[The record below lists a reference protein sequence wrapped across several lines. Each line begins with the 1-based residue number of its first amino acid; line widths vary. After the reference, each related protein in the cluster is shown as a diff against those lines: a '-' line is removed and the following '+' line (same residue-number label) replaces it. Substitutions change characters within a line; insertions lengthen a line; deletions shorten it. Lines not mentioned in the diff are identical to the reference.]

1 MLDEKLDEPNKNI
14 SYTPL
19 TADSLNEQTLFY
31 TIPVRVTNRSLKNS
45 PYFFL
50 NRRKLDIATYHC
62 PRVLTS
68 IQMNKPGPSVPKQ
81 IPRCAVLNARFL
93 AKPEACRTLYPDLK
107 SNNIDVCCISET
119 WVKYA
124 VPNHLIFPS
133 GFYILRKDRTNRLGG
148 GVAIICRNDWKMQE
162 MSDFDNP
169 FKCLWTEITT
179 HN

>member
-1 MLDEKLDEPNKNI
+1 
-14 SYTPL
+14 
-19 TADSLNEQTLFY
+19 
-31 TIPVRVTNRSLKNS
+31 
-45 PYFFL
+45 
-50 NRRKLDIATYHC
+50 
-62 PRVLTS
+62 
-68 IQMNKPGPSVPKQ
+68 MNKPGLSLPKQ

-93 AKPEACRTLYPDLK
+93 AKPEACRTLYADIK

-124 VPNHLIFPS
+124 VPNHLICPS
-133 GFYILRKDRTNRLGG
+133 GFSNIRKDRTNCLGG

-179 HN
+179 QNSEFYFAIVYHPPNPEYNDQDLIEFFIDSCEQLLSAKPN